1 MHKLSGQT
9 DITLGTPVAGRNHV
23 DLENQIGLYVNTL
36 ALRSK
41 FDSEDNFDQLLDN
54 TITNI
59 AKALKHQVYPFNALL
74 ENLDLKVD
82 ISRNPL
88 FDVMIVLQNSG
99 TAVHSTQTS
108 QTPDENAEMSVHSL
122 GIAETTS
129 SKFDLLYS
137 FYESGD
143 ELGLT
148 LEYNTDIY
156 QESTINRM
164 LEHLEQVFI
173 AVIQDSALPLKSLNW
188 IGTKEQQHIL
198 DSFNQTDI
206 EIDLEQDV
214 LAMFAKMCEQYGDT
228 TAILLGDTK
237 FTYNWLDQE
246 SSKLS
251 VFLKDNYQL
260 QTGDLVAIGLP
271 RTQWTIVSMLAVF
284 KARCAYLPIDLNYPE
299 DRIQFML
306 DDSNCKLVID
316 QDLITNYQNNV
327 EKRDDEVVVDVS
339 LGFDDLAYVIY
350 TSGSTGRPKGTMIQQ
365 RNLTS
370 FLHWAGTEFA
380 GSDVNIVY
388 AATSICFDLSIFEI
402 FYSLTSG
409 KTIRLLE
416 NAMEIKEYLNRDTK
430 ILINT
435 VPSVVGTL
443 LDNETDLSSV
453 VALNMAGEPIPQT
466 YLERLDYNKME
477 IRNLYGPSEDT
488 TYSTVYRIQSDEKI
502 LIGKPIAN
510 TKSYILD
517 ENQNMLPIGLIGEIC
532 LSGAGLSSGYL
543 NREDLTNEKFISNP
557 FEPNTRIYK
566 TGDLGRWLPNGN
578 IEFLG
583 RIDSQVKLRG
593 YRIGLNEIDRHLEG
607 YSRVNV
613 AKSIV
618 RKDEQGQAQLIA
630 YVEMTEEP
638 LVTNE
643 LKSHLLQF
651 LPGYMIPEFFVVVD
665 EMPRN
670 PNGKIDVS
678 NLPQIGNKIRNEQIE
693 FVPAEDEIQRC
704 LVNIWTEILGQ
715 EKIGILDNFFDLG
728 GNSIKLIRMVDKV
741 NRTFQKSISY
751 IDAFRLPNISTFSD
765 LIAGETGEQNL
776 GEFNQSVDTSVE
788 VMDQTLNILESID

>member
-1 MHKLSGQT
+1 
-9 DITLGTPVAGRNHV
+9 
-23 DLENQIGLYVNTL
+23 
-36 ALRSK
+36 
-41 FDSEDNFDQLLDN
+41 
-54 TITNI
+54 
-59 AKALKHQVYPFNALL
+59 
-74 ENLDLKVD
+74 
-82 ISRNPL
+82 
-88 FDVMIVLQNSG
+88 
-99 TAVHSTQTS
+99 
-108 QTPDENAEMSVHSL
+108 
-122 GIAETTS
+122 
-129 SKFDLLYS
+129 
-137 FYESGD
+137 
-143 ELGLT
+143 
-148 LEYNTDIY
+148 
-156 QESTINRM
+156 
-164 LEHLEQVFI
+164 
-173 AVIQDSALPLKSLNW
+173 
-188 IGTKEQQHIL
+188 
-198 DSFNQTDI
+198 
-206 EIDLEQDV
+206 
-214 LAMFAKMCEQYGDT
+214 
-228 TAILLGDTK
+228 
-237 FTYNWLDQE
+237 
-246 SSKLS
+246 
-251 VFLKDNYQL
+251 
-260 QTGDLVAIGLP
+260 
-271 RTQWTIVSMLAVF
+271 
-284 KARCAYLPIDLNYPE
+284 
-299 DRIQFML
+299 
-306 DDSNCKLVID
+306 
-316 QDLITNYQNNV
+316 
-327 EKRDDEVVVDVS
+327 
-339 LGFDDLAYVIY
+339 
-350 TSGSTGRPKGTMIQQ
+350 
-365 RNLTS
+365 
-370 FLHWAGTEFA
+370 
-380 GSDVNIVY
+380 
-388 AATSICFDLSIFEI
+388 
-402 FYSLTSG
+402 
-409 KTIRLLE
+409 
-416 NAMEIKEYLNRDTK
+416 
-430 ILINT
+430 
-435 VPSVVGTL
+435 
-443 LDNETDLSSV
+443 
-453 VALNMAGEPIPQT
+453 MAGEPIPQT

-517 ENQNMLPIGLIGEIC
+517 ENQNMLSIGLIGEIC

-593 YRIGLNEIDRHLEG
+593 YRIELNEIDRHLEG
-607 YSRVNV
+607 YSKVNV

-618 RKDEQGQAQLIA
+618 RKDEQGQTQLIA

-670 PNGKIDVS
+670 PNGKIDVL